1 MNTES
6 KDGEIVQEV
15 GYTTSNNI
23 ARAAPI
29 IDTNSEQCY
38 AKLVVTQRGDIQ
50 HEKYYVM
57 GTRSGYLCNPFDQ
70 SEMQRQRRLNKTLSK
85 TGYQFV
91 PTTQIGFKNYLEF
104 LRSNNSLY
112 FTVAQRELSNVK

>member
-1 MNTES
+1 MQ
-6 KDGEIVQEV
+6 DGEIVQEV
-15 GYTTSNNI
+15 GYTKSDNI

-29 IDTNSEQCY
+29 VDIDDDKCY
-38 AKLVVTQRGDIQ
+38 AKLVITQRGKNQ
-50 HEKYYVM
+50 YEKYYVL
-57 GTRSGYLCNPFDQ
+57 GTRSGYLCNPFDP
-70 SEMQRQRRLNKTLSK
+70 SEMQRQQRLNKTLSK

-112 FTVAQRELSNVK
+112 FTIAQRELSNVK